1 MIIEVKV
8 PALAESVP
16 DATCLEW
23 HKTEGEQITE
33 GDTLIDLETD
43 KVTLEITAPVNGV
56 IKSILKHPGDVVL
69 TDEVL
74 VTIDTSATSVET
86 NSVETNNL
94 EKDNKGKQTSTA
106 QSTAKKSGPAV
117 ERLVKE
123 NDLKIEQII
132 GTGKGD
138 RVTKGDVIS
147 YLKNEQKTSSSNLVA
162 SAERQ
167 TERVPMTRL
176 RKKVSEKLVSS
187 QQEGALLTTFNEID
201 MTAAVQM
208 RKEFQE
214 EFVRKHGI
222 KLGFM
227 SIFVKASI
235 QALKE
240 FPIINASVEGDN
252 ILYHNFY
259 DIGVAVGGGRG
270 LVVPV
275 VRDADELSFSEIE
288 HKIKL
293 FGEKARENK
302 LSVDELTGG
311 TFTISNGGIY
321 GSLLSTPIVNSPQ
334 SAILGMHKIAEK
346 PIVKNGEIVAA
357 PVMYVA
363 LSYDHRIID
372 GREAVQFLDK
382 IRQTIEKP
390 LLSLLDI

>member
-23 HKTEGEQITE
+23 YKTEGDAINE
-33 GDTLIDLETD
+33 GESLIDLETD
-43 KVTLEITAPVNGV
+43 KVTLEITAPASGT
-56 IKSILKHPGDVVL
+56 IKSILKNAGDIVL
-69 TDEVL
+69 TDDVL
-74 VTIDTSATSVET
+74 LTIDTSATGKIEASPKTEAEKKPAP
-86 NSVETNNL
+86 SNNNPS
-94 EKDNKGKQTSTA
+94 NKI
-106 QSTAKKSGPAV
+106 GPAV
-117 ERLVKE
+117 TRLVEEK
-123 NDLKIEQII
+123 NLKIDQIT
-132 GTGKGD
+132 GTGRGN

-147 YLKNEQKTSSSNLVA
+147 YLKNENSSSEEKDAA
-162 SAERQ
+162 SLDRK

-176 RKKVSEKLVSS
+176 RKRVSEKLVSS

-201 MTAAVQM
+201 MSETIQL
-208 RKEFQE
+208 RKSYQDD
-214 EFVRKHGI
+214 FVEKHGV

-227 SIFVKASI
+227 SIFVKATV

-240 FPIINASVEGDN
+240 YPIINASVEGDN

-259 DIGVAVGGGRG
+259 DIGVAVGGGKG
-270 LVVPV
+270 LVVPII
-275 VRDADELSFSEIE
+275 RDADELSFAQIE
-288 HKIKL
+288 SKIKL

-302 LSVDELTGG
+302 LSVNELTGG

-334 SAILGMHKIAEK
+334 SAILGMHKISEK
-346 PIVKNGEIVAA
+346 PIVKNGEIVIA
-357 PVMYVA
+357 PMMYVA

-382 IRQTIEKP
+382 IRKIVEKP
-390 LLSLLDI
+390 LLGLLDI

>member
-16 DATCLEW
+16 DATCLVW

-56 IKSILKHPGDVVL
+56 IKSILKNPGDVVL

-74 VTIDTSATSVET
+74 VTIDTSAA
-86 NSVETNNL
+86 SVETNNL
-94 EKDNKGKQTSTA
+94 EKDNKGKETPTA

-147 YLKNEQKTSSSNLVA
+147 YLKNEQKTSSSNLVV

-214 EFVRKHGI
+214 EFVQKHGI

-259 DIGVAVGGGRG
+259 DIGVAVGGGKG

-346 PIVKNGEIVAA
+346 PIVKDGEIVAA

-390 LLSLLDI
+390 LLALLDI

>member
-23 HKTEGEQITE
+23 YKAE
-33 GDTLIDLETD
+33 GDTINEGESLIDLETD
-43 KVTLEITAPVNGV
+43 KVTLEITAPASGT
-56 IKSILKHPGDVVL
+56 IKSILKNAGDIVL
-69 TDEVL
+69 TDDVL
-74 VTIDTSATSVET
+74 LTIDTSAASKIGASPKEEAEVKPDP
-86 NSVETNNL
+86 SNNHSP
-94 EKDNKGKQTSTA
+94 N
-106 QSTAKKSGPAV
+106 KSGPAV
-117 ERLVKE
+117 TRLVEEK
-123 NDLKIEQII
+123 NLKIDQIA
-132 GTGKGD
+132 GTGKGN

-147 YLKNEQKTSSSNLVA
+147 YLKNENSSSKEKGTA
-162 SAERQ
+162 SSDRK

-176 RKKVSEKLVSS
+176 RKRVSEKLVSS

-201 MTAAVQM
+201 MGEAVAL
-208 RKEFQE
+208 RKNYQDD
-214 EFVRKHGI
+214 FVEKHGI

-227 SIFVKASI
+227 SIFVKATV

-259 DIGVAVGGGRG
+259 DIGVAVGGGKG
-270 LVVPV
+270 LVVPIIK
-275 VRDADELSFSEIE
+275 DADELSFAQIE
-288 HKIKL
+288 SKIKL

-334 SAILGMHKIAEK
+334 SAILGMHKINEK
-346 PIVKNGEIVAA
+346 PIVKSGEIVIA
-357 PVMYVA
+357 PMMYVA

-382 IRQTIEKP
+382 IRKIIEKP
-390 LLSLLDI
+390 LIGLLDI

>member
-43 KVTLEITAPVNGV
+43 KVTLEITAPANGV
-56 IKSILKHPGDVVL
+56 IKSILKNPGDVVL

-74 VTIDTSATSVET
+74 VTIDTSAASL
-86 NSVETNNL
+86 ETNNL
-94 EKDNKGKQTSTA
+94 ETDNKGKETTTA

-147 YLKNEQKTSSSNLVA
+147 YLKNEQKTSSSNIVA

-176 RKKVSEKLVSS
+176 RKRVAEKLVSS

-201 MTAAVQM
+201 MTAAVHL

-235 QALKE
+235 LALKE

-259 DIGVAVGGGRG
+259 DIGVAVGGGKG
-270 LVVPV
+270 LVVPII
-275 VRDADELSFSEIE
+275 RDADELSFSEIE

-346 PIVKNGEIVAA
+346 PVVKNGEIVAA

-382 IRQTIEKP
+382 IRQIIEKP
-390 LLSLLDI
+390 LLALLDI